1 MFVAPL
7 PAIEAPVAGLWARS
21 ALENQNTSGRGRP
34 GFSKGKNLGSGV
46 PGGRVPLCNRMKFA
60 KFLGQKPDSECAS
73 GPGANSSARSEPA
86 TALEEERIAL
96 P

>member
-21 ALENQNTSGRGRP
+21 ALDNQNTSGRGRP

-46 PGGRVPLCNRMKFA
+46 PGGRVPLCNRMKF
-60 KFLGQKPDSECAS
+60 LGLEP
-73 GPGANSSARSEPA
+73 GPSAVPVVDARSAARRKRNAGSAPG
-86 TALEEERIAL
+86 EERIAL